1 MVARGSQVLQ
11 ACSNG
16 HKEYYH
22 KEEDNFNKEED
33 NYDKEKVNFYRY
45 NSFSFLVAHVFFRP
59 CVARK
64 FITTPR
70 DSPFLFNPSSILL
83 VPAIRRHYV
92 CKHTCLQP

>member
-33 NYDKEKVNFYRY
+33 YFNKEDNFYQEEVIFRDTTRFL
-45 NSFSFLVAHVFFRP
+45 SLLHMVFSDLV
-59 CVARK
+59 
-64 FITTPR
+64 
-70 DSPFLFNPSSILL
+70 
-83 VPAIRRHYV
+83 
-92 CKHTCLQP
+92 